1 VRRTPAAPPW
11 PPSART
17 SASQDL
23 VGKSVAIVADARLNT
38 ANANVVVERLLSISG
53 EDSLTIDRKYKDHW
67 FGKLDTRFV
76 IFSNELPGF
85 GDASGAIATRFLVL
99 TLGRSWLGKENHD
112 LTTELLGELPG
123 ILNWSLDGLA
133 RLRAQD
139 RFTEPPSSRDAIVA
153 LADTVSPISAF
164 VRDCCE
170 VGVALEVA
178 VDDLYQA
185 WRTWCDQ
192 QGRDRPGSAMTF
204 GKNLRAAQPSVR
216 KTRPRDG
223 DQRVQRYSGITLR
236 QQWPVTVTNRDHT
249 AVDTGPV
256 TVPPERTPRSE
267 GVVTAGH
274 SKAPLLFPL
283 ADSAEPT
290 SGVCTR
296 CGKRTGLTDDV
307 GKWRCSRCRLSE
319 EGAA

>member
-1 VRRTPAAPPW
+1 
-11 PPSART
+11 
-17 SASQDL
+17 
-23 VGKSVAIVADARLNT
+23 
-38 ANANVVVERLLSISG
+38 
-53 EDSLTIDRKYKDHW
+53 
-67 FGKLDTRFV
+67 
-76 IFSNELPGF
+76 
-85 GDASGAIATRFLVL
+85 
-99 TLGRSWLGKENHD
+99 
-112 LTTELLGELPG
+112 
-123 ILNWSLDGLA
+123 
-133 RLRAQD
+133 
-139 RFTEPPSSRDAIVA
+139 
-153 LADTVSPISAF
+153 
-164 VRDCCE
+164 
-170 VGVALEVA
+170 
-178 VDDLYQA
+178 
-185 WRTWCDQ
+185 
-192 QGRDRPGSAMTF
+192 MTF

-249 AVDTGPV
+249 AVDTGSV

-267 GVVTAGH
+267 GVVTVGH